1 MALINK
7 TGITN
12 GGTIEAEH
20 ITRAIDALSG
30 GSTDSVSITG
40 SLMGSSSYAVTAS
53 YAMNGG
59 GGASESASYA
69 STSSTTDTIRL
80 TDTATGIGPWYPV
93 FASAAGLGQI
103 ARIDTSTFT
112 YNATTNN
119 LTVTSSFALTSS
131 VAMSAS
137 ITRKISL
144 TAPPIQTIGDMW
156 FQSVGPNPGDG
167 RLYIVTVDGAWVFNS
182 DDLL

>member
-53 YAMNGG
+53 YALNGG
-59 GGASESASYA
+59 GGASVSASYA

-80 TDTATGIGPWYPV
+80 TDTVTGIGPWYPV

-119 LTVTSSFALTSS
+119 LTVTASYAQTASLAI
-131 VAMSAS
+131 SAY
-137 ITRKISL
+137 K
-144 TAPPIQTIGDMW
+144 IQTGSINTAFSTQDG
-156 FQSVGPNPGDG
+156 FIYAQETVPGAEAE
-167 RLYIVTVDGAWVFNS
+167 LYVRINGNLYMVTM
-182 DDLL
+182 LT